1 MEDSSEERVVSAK
14 RQIEDD
20 PQIELGL
27 RPRSLKE
34 YIGQEKIKEKMSIY
48 VRAALERNEPLDH
61 VLLYGP
67 PGLGK
72 TTLAHI
78 IAWELAVNI
87 RVTAGPAIERPG
99 DLAAILTNLGQG
111 DVLFIDEIHRL
122 NRTVEEILYPAME
135 DNALDIVIGKGPGAR
150 SLRLELPPFTLIGAT
165 VRAGLLTSPLRD
177 RFGVVDRLEF
187 YSPEELEEIIIRSAG
202 ILNMETEKDG
212 ASIIA
217 RASRGT
223 PRVANRL
230 LKRVRDF
237 AQVKADN
244 VITADVAREALKMLQ
259 LDRLGLDEIDR
270 RLLMALVKKFAGGPV
285 GLETLAACI
294 SEEPETLE
302 DIYEPYLMQL
312 GLLKRTA
319 RGRVATGEVY
329 AYLDLSPGDSGDGQQ
344 KLW

>member
-1 MEDSSEERVVSAK
+1 MQERIVSAQ
-14 RQIEDD
+14 RQSEDD
-20 PQIELGL
+20 PQIEIGL
-27 RPRSLKE
+27 RPRSLNE
-34 YIGQEKIKEKMSIY
+34 YVGQEKIKEKLAIY
-48 VRAALERNEPLDH
+48 IKAALDRNEALDH

-78 IAWELAVNI
+78 IAVEMGVNI
-87 RVTAGPAIERPG
+87 RITSGPAIERPG
-99 DLAAILTNLGQG
+99 DLAAILTNLGHG

-122 NRTVEEILYPAME
+122 SRSVEEILYPAME
-135 DNALDIVIGKGPGAR
+135 DNALDIIIGKGPGAR

-187 YSPEELEEIIIRSAG
+187 YSPEELEQIIMRSAG
-202 ILNMETEKDG
+202 ILNVSTEKEG
-212 ASIIA
+212 AASIA

-230 LKRVRDF
+230 LKRVRDY

-244 VITADVAREALKMLQ
+244 VITGPVADEALQMLQ
-259 LDRLGLDEIDR
+259 LDHLGLDEIDR
-270 RLLMALVKKFAGGPV
+270 RLLTALIDKYEGGPV
-285 GLETLAACI
+285 GLDTLAACI

-302 DIYEPYLMQL
+302 DVYEPYLMQL
-312 GLLKRTA
+312 GFLKRTP
-319 RGRVATGEVY
+319 RGRMVTGEVY
-329 AYLDLSPGDSGDGQQ
+329 KYLNLQPKENPQQ

>member
-1 MEDSSEERVVSAK
+1 MEDRIVSAR
-14 RQIEDD
+14 RQTEDD
-20 PQIELGL
+20 PQLEVGL

-34 YIGQEKIKEKMSIY
+34 YVGQEKIKEKLTIY
-48 VRAALERNEPLDH
+48 IKAALERNEALDH

-78 IAWELAVNI
+78 IAWELGVSI

-99 DLAAILTNLGQG
+99 DLAAILTNLGHG

-122 NRTVEEILYPAME
+122 NRSVEEILYPAME
-135 DNALDIVIGKGPGAR
+135 DNALDIIIGKGPGAR
-150 SLRLELPPFTLIGAT
+150 SLRLDLPPFTMIGAT

-177 RFGVVDRLEF
+177 RFGVMDRLEF
-187 YSPEELEEIIIRSAG
+187 YTPAELEQIIMRSAD
-202 ILNMETEKDG
+202 ILNMRTEKEG
-212 ASIIA
+212 AAIIA

-230 LKRVRDF
+230 LKRVRDY

-244 VITADVAREALKMLQ
+244 IITAAVAEQALQMLQ
-259 LDRLGLDEIDR
+259 LDQKGLDEIDR
-270 RLLMALVKKFAGGPV
+270 RLLLALVEKFAGGPV
-285 GLETLAACI
+285 GLDTLAACI

-312 GLLKRTA
+312 GLLKRAA
-319 RGRVATGEVY
+319 RGRMVTAEVY
-329 AYLDLSPGDSGDGQQ
+329 TYLDLPPREDAQQ

>member
-1 MEDSSEERVVSAK
+1 MEERIVSAQ
-14 RQIEDD
+14 RQSEDD
-20 PQIELGL
+20 PQMEAGL
-27 RPRSLKE
+27 RPRSLQE
-34 YIGQEKIKEKMSIY
+34 YVGQEQIKNKLSIY
-48 VRAALERNEPLDH
+48 IKAALERNEPLDH

-78 IAWELAVNI
+78 IAWELGVNI

-99 DLAAILTNLGQG
+99 DLAAILTNLGHG
-111 DVLFIDEIHRL
+111 DVLFVDEIHRL
-122 NRTVEEILYPAME
+122 SRSVEEILYPAME
-135 DNALDIVIGKGPGAR
+135 DNALDIIIGKGPGAR
-150 SLRLELPPFTLIGAT
+150 SLRLDLPPFTLIGAT

-177 RFGVVDRLEF
+177 RFGVVDRLDF
-187 YSPEELEEIIIRSAG
+187 YAPAELERIISRSAS
-202 ILNMETEKDG
+202 ILNVEVEEEG
-212 ASIIA
+212 AAIIA

-230 LKRVRDF
+230 LKRVRDY

-244 VITADVAREALKMLQ
+244 VITAAVAEDALKMLQ
-259 LDRLGLDEIDR
+259 LDHKGLDEIDR
-270 RLLMALVKKFAGGPV
+270 RLLTALVEKFAGGPV
-285 GLETLAACI
+285 GLDTLAACI

-319 RGRVATGEVY
+319 RGRMVTGEVY
-329 AYLDLSPGDSGDGQQ
+329 TYLGLKPKEDPQQ
-344 KLW
+344 RLW

>member
-1 MEDSSEERVVSAK
+1 MEDRIVSAQ
-14 RQIEDD
+14 RQTEDD
-20 PQIELGL
+20 PQIEVGL
-27 RPRSLKE
+27 RPRSLQE
-34 YIGQEKIKEKMSIY
+34 YVGQEKIKEKLSIY
-48 VRAALERNEPLDH
+48 IKAAMERNEALDH

-78 IAWELAVNI
+78 IAWELGVNI

-99 DLAAILTNLGQG
+99 DLAAILTNLGTG

-135 DNALDIVIGKGPGAR
+135 DNALDIIIGKGPGAR
-150 SLRLELPPFTLIGAT
+150 TLRLDLPPFTMIGAT

-187 YSPEELEEIIIRSAG
+187 YTPAELEEIIIRSAN
-202 ILNMETEKDG
+202 ILNVKTESAG

-230 LKRVRDF
+230 LKRVRDY
-237 AQVKADN
+237 AQIKADN
-244 VITADVAREALKMLQ
+244 IITGAVAEVALDMLQ
-259 LDRLGLDEIDR
+259 LDKQGLDEIDR
-270 RLLMALVKKFAGGPV
+270 RLLLALVEKFEGGPV
-285 GLETLAACI
+285 GLDTLAACI

-302 DIYEPYLMQL
+302 DVYEPYLMQL
-312 GLLKRTA
+312 GLLKRTS
-319 RGRVATGEVY
+319 RGRMVTREVY
-329 AYLDLSPGDSGDGQQ
+329 SYLNLPLKEEPQQ
-344 KLW
+344 KLF

>member
-1 MEDSSEERVVSAK
+1 MEDRSEDRIVSAQ
-14 RQIEDD
+14 RQVEDD
-20 PQIELGL
+20 PQVELGL

-48 VRAALERNEPLDH
+48 IRAALERNEPLDH

-78 IAWELAVNI
+78 IAWELGVNI

-99 DLAAILTNLGQG
+99 DLAAILTNLGHG

-122 NRTVEEILYPAME
+122 NRSVEEILYPAME

-150 SLRLELPPFTLIGAT
+150 TLRLELPPFTLIGAT

-177 RFGVVDRLEF
+177 RFGVVDRLDF
-187 YSPEELEEIIIRSAG
+187 YNPEELEEIIVRSAG
-202 ILNMETEKDG
+202 ILNMETEQEG
-212 ASIIA
+212 AAIIA

-244 VITADVAREALKMLQ
+244 IITAAVAKEALQMLQ
-259 LDRLGLDEIDR
+259 LDRMGLDEIDR
-270 RLLMALVKKFAGGPV
+270 RLLLALVEKFEGGPV
-285 GLETLAACI
+285 GLDTLAACI

-319 RGRVATGEVY
+319 RGRVATSEVY
-329 AYLDLSPGDSGDGQQ
+329 SYLGLSPGGGDAQQ
-344 KLW
+344 RLW

>member
-1 MEDSSEERVVSAK
+1 MQERIVSAQ
-14 RQIEDD
+14 RQSEDD
-20 PQIELGL
+20 PQIEIGL
-27 RPRSLKE
+27 RPRTLQE
-34 YIGQEKIKEKMSIY
+34 YVGQEKIKEKLSIY
-48 VRAALERNEPLDH
+48 IRAALERKEALDH

-78 IAWELAVNI
+78 IAWELGVSI
-87 RVTAGPAIERPG
+87 RITAGPAIERPG
-99 DLAAILTNLGQG
+99 DLAAILTNLGHG

-122 NRTVEEILYPAME
+122 SRSVEEILYPAME
-135 DNALDIVIGKGPGAR
+135 DNALDIIIGKGPGAR
-150 SLRLELPPFTLIGAT
+150 SLRLDLPPFTLIGAT

-177 RFGVVDRLEF
+177 RFGVVDRLDF
-187 YSPEELEEIIIRSAG
+187 YSPVELEQIIKRSAN
-202 ILNMETEKDG
+202 ILNVKIEEEG
-212 ASIIA
+212 AAIIA

-230 LKRVRDF
+230 LKRVRDY

-244 VITADVAREALKMLQ
+244 IITDTVAGDALKMLQ
-259 LDRLGLDEIDR
+259 LDERGLDEIDR
-270 RLLMALVKKFAGGPV
+270 RLLIALVEKFEGGPV
-285 GLETLAACI
+285 GLDTLAACI

-302 DIYEPYLMQL
+302 DVYEPYLMQL

-319 RGRVATGEVY
+319 RGRMVTNEVY
-329 AYLDLSPGDSGDGQQ
+329 TYLKLKPKQDPQQ

>member
-1 MEDSSEERVVSAK
+1 MQERIVSAQ
-14 RQIEDD
+14 RQEEDD
-20 PQIELGL
+20 LQMEVGL

-34 YIGQEKIKEKMSIY
+34 YIGQEKIKEKLSIY
-48 VRAALERNEPLDH
+48 IKAALDRKESLDH

-78 IAWELAVNI
+78 IAGELGVNI
-87 RVTAGPAIERPG
+87 RITAGPAIERPG
-99 DLAAILTNLGQG
+99 DLAAILTNLGHG

-135 DNALDIVIGKGPGAR
+135 DNALDIIIGKGPGAR

-177 RFGVVDRLEF
+177 RFGVVDRLDF
-187 YSPEELEEIIIRSAG
+187 YNPLELELILKRSAR
-202 ILNMETEKDG
+202 ILNVSIEAAG
-212 ASIIA
+212 ATIIA
-217 RASRGT
+217 KASRGT

-230 LKRVRDF
+230 LKRVRDY

-244 VITADVAREALKMLQ
+244 IITAVVAAKALQMLQ
-259 LDRLGLDEIDR
+259 LDNKGLDEIDR
-270 RLLMALVKKFAGGPV
+270 RLLKALIEKFEGGPV
-285 GLETLAACI
+285 GLDTLAACI

-302 DIYEPYLMQL
+302 DVYEPYLMQL

-319 RGRVATGEVY
+319 RGRMVTSE
-329 AYLDLSPGDSGDGQQ
+329 AYTYLQVDKKSEDQQ
-344 KLW
+344 RLW

>member
-1 MEDSSEERVVSAK
+1 MQERIVSAQ
-14 RQIEDD
+14 RQAEDD
-20 PQIELGL
+20 VQMEMGL

-34 YIGQEKIKEKMSIY
+34 YVGQEKIKEKLSIY
-48 VRAALERNEPLDH
+48 IKAALDRKEALDH

-78 IAWELAVNI
+78 IAAELGVNI

-99 DLAAILTNLGQG
+99 DLAAILTNLGHG
-111 DVLFIDEIHRL
+111 DVLFVDEIHRL
-122 NRTVEEILYPAME
+122 SRTVEEILYPAME
-135 DNALDIVIGKGPGAR
+135 DNALDIIIGKGPGAR

-177 RFGVVDRLEF
+177 RFGVVDRLDF
-187 YSPEELEEIIIRSAG
+187 YTPSELKLILNRSARILKVG
-202 ILNMETEKDG
+202 IEEEG
-212 ASIIA
+212 ANIIA
-217 RASRGT
+217 TASRGT

-230 LKRVRDF
+230 LKRVRDY

-244 VITADVAREALKMLQ
+244 IITEDVAREALDMLQ
-259 LDRLGLDEIDR
+259 LDQKGLDEIDR
-270 RLLMALVKKFAGGPV
+270 RLLIALVEKFEGGPV
-285 GLETLAACI
+285 GLDTLAACI

-302 DIYEPYLMQL
+302 DVYEPYLMQL

-319 RGRVATGEVY
+319 RGRMVTSEVY
-329 AYLDLSPGDSGDGQQ
+329 SYLKIEKKAEDQQ

>member
-1 MEDSSEERVVSAK
+1 MQMQERIVSAH
-14 RQIEDD
+14 RQSEDD

-27 RPRSLKE
+27 RPRTLKE
-34 YIGQEKIKEKMSIY
+34 YVGQEKIKEKLIIY
-48 VRAALERNEPLDH
+48 IKAALGRKETLDH

-78 IAWELAVNI
+78 IAWEMGVNI
-87 RVTAGPAIERPG
+87 RITAGPAIERPG
-99 DLAAILTNLGQG
+99 DLAAILTNLGSG

-122 NRTVEEILYPAME
+122 SRSVEEILYPAME
-135 DNALDIVIGKGPGAR
+135 DNALDIIIGKGPGAR
-150 SLRLELPPFTLIGAT
+150 SLRLDLPPFTLIGAT

-177 RFGVVDRLEF
+177 RFGVVDRLDF
-187 YSPEELEEIIIRSAG
+187 YSPSELEQIIARSAN
-202 ILNMETEKDG
+202 ILNVKIEEEG
-212 ASIIA
+212 AASIA

-230 LKRVRDF
+230 LKRVRDY

-244 VITADVAREALKMLQ
+244 IITGDVAGAALLMLQ
-259 LDRLGLDEIDR
+259 LDQQGLDEIDR
-270 RLLMALVKKFAGGPV
+270 RLLLALVEKFEGGPV
-285 GLETLAACI
+285 GLDTLAACI

-302 DIYEPYLMQL
+302 DVYEPYLMQL
-312 GLLKRTA
+312 GFLKRTA
-319 RGRVATGEVY
+319 RGRVATSEVY
-329 AYLDLSPGDSGDGQQ
+329 SYLKLKPKGGSQQ

>member
-1 MEDSSEERVVSAK
+1 MEDRIVSAQ
-14 RQIEDD
+14 RQTEDD
-20 PQIELGL
+20 PQIEVGL
-27 RPRSLKE
+27 RPRSLQE
-34 YIGQEKIKEKMSIY
+34 YVGQEKIKEKLSIY
-48 VRAALERNEPLDH
+48 IKAALERNEALDH

-78 IAWELAVNI
+78 IAWELGVNI

-99 DLAAILTNLGQG
+99 DLAAILTNLGTG

-135 DNALDIVIGKGPGAR
+135 DNALDIIIGKGPGAR
-150 SLRLELPPFTLIGAT
+150 TLRLDLPPFTMIGAT

-187 YSPEELEEIIIRSAG
+187 YTPAELEEIITRSAN
-202 ILNMETEKDG
+202 ILNVKTESAG

-230 LKRVRDF
+230 LKRVRDY
-237 AQVKADN
+237 AQIKADN
-244 VITADVAREALKMLQ
+244 IITGAVAEVALDMLQ
-259 LDRLGLDEIDR
+259 LDKQGLDEIDR
-270 RLLMALVKKFAGGPV
+270 RLLLALVEKFEGGPV
-285 GLETLAACI
+285 GLDTLAACI

-302 DIYEPYLMQL
+302 DVYEPYLMQL
-312 GLLKRTA
+312 GLLKRTS
-319 RGRVATGEVY
+319 RGRMVTREVY
-329 AYLDLSPGDSGDGQQ
+329 SYLNLPLKEDPQQ
-344 KLW
+344 KLF